1 MPFALGALALIPV
14 SPQLGPV
21 AYAFVGLPLLF
32 VLDALLTFRT
42 CLEIDESGISQ
53 THYRSSW
60 NYRWGEI
67 AGWSL
72 HEMSSKG
79 PNLVA
84 IELHLAASGRQR
96 KLTPALVQYKDANYF
111 KVRNVLM
118 TPYGQHQLTAKIYG
132 GVVDELTEE
141 DTRAV
146 WIPNAPLEIQ
156 QEIGQRVAQAFDKKD
171 EASAIEEAAIRKV
184 ESLLQKGSV

>member
-1 MPFALGALALIPV
+1 MKRRCEEANDVHPSTWPKRPIAATHPSAVAQWARPSHRFLVPFALGALALIPV

-60 NYRWGEI
+60 SYRWGEI
-67 AGWSL
+67 ASWSL

-84 IELHLAASGRQR
+84 IELHLAAGGRRR
-96 KLTPALVQYKDANYF
+96 KLTPVLVQYKDANYF
-111 KVRNVLM
+111 KVRN
-118 TPYGQHQLTAKIYG
+118 A
-132 GVVDELTEE
+132 
-141 DTRAV
+141 
-146 WIPNAPLEIQ
+146 
-156 QEIGQRVAQAFDKKD
+156 
-171 EASAIEEAAIRKV
+171 
-184 ESLLQKGSV
+184 LLHYLGPPSR

>member
-1 MPFALGALALIPV
+1 MQRGCKVVLMVYTTSPGSGSQPRQLIIRPSRRGLVLRIAFLCLFAFGALALIRV

-53 THYRSSW
+53 SHYRSSW
-60 NYRWGEI
+60 SYRWGEI
-67 AGWSL
+67 ASWSL

-84 IELHLAASGRQR
+84 IELHLAAGGRRR

-111 KVRNVLM
+111 KVRN
-118 TPYGQHQLTAKIYG
+118 A
-132 GVVDELTEE
+132 
-141 DTRAV
+141 
-146 WIPNAPLEIQ
+146 
-156 QEIGQRVAQAFDKKD
+156 
-171 EASAIEEAAIRKV
+171 
-184 ESLLQKGSV
+184 LLHYLGPPSR